1 MQIGVGRAYPAQDGG
16 PDPSPHESQP
26 ISGAP
31 VLASL
36 LAKFPTAKIAAVD
49 DAGLAVP
56 VPDSIPLDDHIRL
69 DSTFDEVVPA
79 DRVVIVGLYG
89 RARSS
94 GIASGPVHLVGD
106 PDQTVTAYV
115 LDSRDPI
122 GVLLVVFADRVGEG
136 SGPDEEW
143 SLPQLPPRLARA
155 VKDGSAMYVSVDE
168 AVTEILGWPADE
180 LVGRRALEIVHP
192 DDRDTAIANW
202 IEMLATPGLGRRVR
216 LRHQHRDGRWI
227 WLEITNRNRLEDPAY
242 QDVVAEMVDISE
254 EMAAH
259 EALRQREQLLHEI
272 AQTVPLGLFHADRD
286 GNILFVNECLSDI
299 LVVDTIGTIADL
311 VHAVEPDDRPAVDEA
326 IVRALAGHGDI
337 DLEVRIRSSEAVRYA
352 ALRLRAPEVA
362 RAGLPG
368 IIGCLEDVTDA
379 VTMRRRLEVQATFD
393 PLTECR
399 NRSSTMAAVDTA
411 LKRVNRRDGTGMA
424 ILYIDLDQFKP
435 VNDSFGHSVG
445 DQVLVVVAERLG
457 RGIRPGDIVGRVG
470 GDEFVVICHD
480 VGSSADA
487 LRIGSAVTDRLCGT
501 VHVDGREVQIF
512 ASVGVAWTNDE
523 EVDAEALIDAADAAM
538 YESKGGGQC
547 LPVVVEVLS
556 TGSASNLR

>member
-1 MQIGVGRAYPAQDGG
+1 MGTT
-16 PDPSPHESQP
+16 
-26 ISGAP
+26 

-36 LAKFPTAKIAAVD
+36 LSRFPSAKVAAID
-49 DAGLAVP
+49 EAGVAVP
-56 VPDSIPLDDHIRL
+56 VPDGVPLDDHVTVA
-69 DSTFDEVVPA
+69 STFEVVVPA

-94 GIASGPVHLVGD
+94 GIASGPVHLAED
-106 PDQTVTAYV
+106 PDRAVTVCV
-115 LDSRDPI
+115 LDVRPRF
-122 GVLLVVFADRVGEG
+122 GVLLVIFGDRVEDGSDPGEQ
-136 SGPDEEW
+136 W

-155 VKDGSAMYVSVDE
+155 SKDGSAVYVSVDQ

-216 LRHQHRDGRWI
+216 LRHQHREGRWV
-227 WLEITNRNRLEDPAY
+227 WLEITNRNRLDDPAHE
-242 QDVVAEMVDISE
+242 DVVAEMVDISE

-286 GNILFVNECLSDI
+286 GNILFANTCLSDI
-299 LVVDTIGTIADL
+299 LGVERTGTIADL
-311 VHAVEPDDRPAVDEA
+311 VRAVDPDDRSAVDEA
-326 IVRALAGHGDI
+326 LLQALAGRGDV
-337 DLEVRIRSSEAVRYA
+337 DLEVRIRSSEGVRYA
-352 ALRLRAPEVA
+352 ALRLRAPEIA

-379 VTMRRRLEVQATFD
+379 AMMRRRLEVQATFD

-399 NRSSTMAAVDTA
+399 NRYSTMAAVDAAITR
-411 LKRVNRRDGTGMA
+411 LDRRAGIGMA

-435 VNDSFGHSVG
+435 VNDSYGHSVG

-457 RGIRPGDIVGRVG
+457 RGIRPGDIVGRIG

-480 VGSSADA
+480 VSSSEDA
-487 LRIGSAVTDRLCGT
+487 LRIGGAVADRLCGT
-501 VHVDGREVQIF
+501 VHVDGREVPIF
-512 ASVGVAWTNDE
+512 ASVGVAWTDDE
-523 EVDAEALIDAADAAM
+523 EVDAEALLDAADAAM
-538 YESKGGGQC
+538 YESKGNGRC
-547 LPVVVEVLS
+547 RPVLTEVRP
-556 TGSASNLR
+556 TRRASGLR